1 MAKDKDK
8 LEVDRLREE
17 VGARFKEI
25 RTKGL
30 KLSQDKLGQS
40 TPHLEGN
47 NLQVRVASLEKGNGS
62 TATVYTV
69 MKYLYDRG
77 VNINYLFG
85 EEESM
90 LRISKQVSLYPENI
104 IDYLQ
109 DVLISAGN
117 VGAIANEIVENTK
130 RVEKYVE
137 STIQIAEQDRSS
149 AKQES

>member
-1 MAKDKDK
+1 MAKDEDK
-8 LEVDRLREE
+8 LEAEKLCKE
-17 VGARFKEI
+17 VGARLKEV
-25 RTKGL
+25 RTRGL
-30 KLSQDKLGQS
+30 NLSQDKLGQA
-40 TPHLEGN
+40 TPHLSAN
-47 NLQVRVASLEKGNGS
+47 NLQVRIASLERGNGS

-69 MKYLYDRG
+69 MKYMYDRG